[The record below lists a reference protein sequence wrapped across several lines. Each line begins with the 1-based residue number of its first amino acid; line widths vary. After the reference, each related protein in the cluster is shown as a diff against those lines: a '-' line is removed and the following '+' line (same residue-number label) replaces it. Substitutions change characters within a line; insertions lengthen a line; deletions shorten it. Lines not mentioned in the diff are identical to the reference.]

1 MRTRPNLQ
9 YAEDRF
15 ANRYHKLYEPLVD
28 LVQALEDL
36 LPQGYQL
43 GEEIDLTV
51 HDGMISIKGG
61 SRPARLILHDAK
73 RQYILEVRNNPS
85 IRKQTAV
92 D

>member
-15 ANRYHKLYEPLVD
+15 ANRYHKLYEPLID
-28 LVQALEDL
+28 LIQALEDL
-36 LPQGYQL
+36 LPQGFQL

-61 SRPARLILHDAK
+61 SRPARLIVHDAK
-73 RQYILEVRNNPS
+73 HQYILEVRNNPS
-85 IRKQTAV
+85 ARKQTAV